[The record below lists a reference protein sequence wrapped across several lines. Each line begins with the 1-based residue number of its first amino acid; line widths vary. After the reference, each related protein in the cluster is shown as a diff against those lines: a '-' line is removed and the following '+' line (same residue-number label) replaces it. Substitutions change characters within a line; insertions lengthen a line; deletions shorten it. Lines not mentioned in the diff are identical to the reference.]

1 MYRKMQ
7 ESGLIGII
15 AWICAFSRVN
25 IPSFSILNSP
35 QGVPE
40 GEADGFKDHY
50 SLFTETASAL

>member
-1 MYRKMQ
+1 MQ